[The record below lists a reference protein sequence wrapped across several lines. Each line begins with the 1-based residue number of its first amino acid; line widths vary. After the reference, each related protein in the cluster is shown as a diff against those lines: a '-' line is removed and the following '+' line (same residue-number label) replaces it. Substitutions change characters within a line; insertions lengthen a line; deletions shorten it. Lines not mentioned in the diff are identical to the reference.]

1 MMKKQ
6 NGFTLVELLAV
17 IALLGILG
25 AIATTSAINISRKLK
40 EDMLCEKL
48 DFIANA
54 AKTYGSDIFD
64 DLSENPDIKKEVTIR
79 TLVDKGY
86 LKKDQDKEEGFIINP
101 LDDSIMD
108 SIKVQIYRK
117 NNRAYAHIDTA
128 AAGMDTSFCD

>member
-1 MMKKQ
+1 MKKQ